1 MGGRDF
7 QSRETK
13 KQKKDSKKP
22 AVSGEFFQP
31 NVEPEV
37 VRKKKKGKDI

>member
-1 MGGRDF
+1 VAEIFNHARP
-7 QSRETK
+7 K

-37 VRKKKKGKDI
+37 VRKKKKNKDI